1 MLVIMGGMLNLSQD
15 EIKQSVQ
22 SYEMDYF
29 SRYGNLFSVN
39 QLENLRRAAVIIL
52 LFEHEDQWHV
62 LLTQRSESVVEHRG
76 QVAFPGGAR
85 EEHDHDLQQTA
96 LREMQ
101 EEIGV
106 NPQDVQIFGH
116 MGDMPILTGYLVR
129 LYVGQ
134 MPWPYSFNISND
146 EVQSIFTVPLCWL
159 ADPKNRKVQYR
170 SYAGREYPVIFF
182 DRYDRYQLWGA
193 SAEMT
198 LALLS
203 ALNLIN

>member
-1 MLVIMGGMLNLSQD
+1 MGGMLNLSQD
-15 EIKQSVQ
+15 EIKQAVQ
-22 SYEMDYF
+22 SYEMDYLT
-29 SRYGNLFSVN
+29 RYGNLYSVN
-39 QLENLRRAAVIIL
+39 QFENLRRAAVIIL
-52 LFEHEDQWHV
+52 LIEHEEQWHV
-62 LLTQRSESVVEHRG
+62 LLTQRSEAVDEHRG

-85 EEHDHDLQQTA
+85 EAQDQDLQQTA

-129 LYVGQ
+129 LYVGK
-134 MPWPYSFNISND
+134 MPWPFSFNISND
-146 EVQSIFTVPLCWL
+146 EVQSIYTVPLSWL

-170 SYAGREYPVIFF
+170 SYAGREYSVIFF
-182 DRYDRYQLWGA
+182 DDYEGHQLWGA

-203 ALNLIN
+203 ALNLID